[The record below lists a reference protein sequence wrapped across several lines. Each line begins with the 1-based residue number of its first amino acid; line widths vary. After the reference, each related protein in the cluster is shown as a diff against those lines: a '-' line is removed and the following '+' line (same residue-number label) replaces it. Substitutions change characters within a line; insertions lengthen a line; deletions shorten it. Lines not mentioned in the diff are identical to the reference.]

1 MNEETTAILP
11 TPDKEARNWAMIC
24 HLAVLCGYIIPFG
37 NVLGPLLVWVLKKDI
52 SPFVDDQGKE
62 VLNFQLTMTIGFITC
77 MILVLILIGYLL
89 FIILALYVLIMTVV
103 GAINASEG
111 KYYRYP
117 MTLHFFK

>member
-1 MNEETTAILP
+1 MNEETVIMP

-24 HLAVLCGYIIPFG
+24 HLAVLCGYIVPFG
-37 NVLGPLLVWVLKKDI
+37 NVLGPLKKDL
-52 SPFVDDQGKE
+52 SPFIDDQGKE

-77 MILVLILIGYLL
+77 MILVLILIGYVL